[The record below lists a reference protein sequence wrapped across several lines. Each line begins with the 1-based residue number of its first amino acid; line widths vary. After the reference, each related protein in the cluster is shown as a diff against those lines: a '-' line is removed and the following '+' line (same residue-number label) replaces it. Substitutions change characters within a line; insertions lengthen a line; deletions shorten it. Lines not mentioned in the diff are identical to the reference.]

1 MYIISNDR
9 LIHRNNR
16 LGLIATIAGLV
27 VLGIGMYISF
37 TKPKLISFSMLAL
50 LFGFILSQVGIYY
63 SNRWGRSPRP
73 DEVLSGSLK
82 SLDNK
87 YSLYHYCTPVSHL
100 LVGPAGIWILQPHIQ
115 KGTITY
121 EKGRWKQRGGN
132 WYLKIFAQEGLGRP
146 DLEVSGERNAL
157 EKFLKENFPD
167 DELEVNTALV
177 FMHPKV
183 EIAIPEDE
191 TPPAETIHVTKLK
204 DYLRK
209 SVKTKPLEPE
219 KISQITSLLNPS

>member
-9 LIHRNNR
+9 LIKRNNR

-27 VLGIGMYISF
+27 VLGVGMYISF
-37 TKPKLISFSMLAL
+37 TRPKLISISMLAL
-50 LFGFILSQVGIYY
+50 LAGFILSQVGIYY

-73 DEVLSGSLK
+73 DEVLSGALK

-87 YSLYHYCTPVSHL
+87 YSLYHYCSPVSHL
-100 LVGPAGIWILQPHIQ
+100 LVGPSGIWILQPHIQ

-146 DLEVSGERNAL
+146 DLEVSGEVNAL
-157 EKFLKENFPD
+157 SKFLKETFPD
-167 DELEVNTALV
+167 EELEINTALV

-183 EIAIPEDE
+183 EIALPEDAA
-191 TPPAETIHVTKLK
+191 PPAETIHITKLK
-204 DYLRK
+204 DFLRK
-209 SVKTKPLEPE
+209 SVKTKALEQE
-219 KISQITSLLNPS
+219 KINQITQLLNP

>member
-9 LIHRNNR
+9 LIRRNNR

-37 TKPKLISFSMLAL
+37 TKPKLISISMLAL
-50 LFGFILSQVGIYY
+50 LAGFILSQVGIYY

-73 DEVLSGSLK
+73 DEVLSEVLK

-87 YSLYHYCTPVSHL
+87 YSLYHFCSPVSHL

-146 DLEVSGERNAL
+146 DLEVSGEQNAL
-157 EKFLKENFPD
+157 AKFLKENFPD
-167 DELEVNTALV
+167 EDLEINTALV
-177 FMHPKV
+177 FLNPKV
-183 EIAIPEDE
+183 EIAISEDDVL
-191 TPPAETIHVTKLK
+191 PAETIHITKLK
-204 DYLRK
+204 DFLRK
-209 SVKTKPLEPE
+209 SVKTKALEPE
-219 KISQITSLLNPS
+219 KINQITSLLNP